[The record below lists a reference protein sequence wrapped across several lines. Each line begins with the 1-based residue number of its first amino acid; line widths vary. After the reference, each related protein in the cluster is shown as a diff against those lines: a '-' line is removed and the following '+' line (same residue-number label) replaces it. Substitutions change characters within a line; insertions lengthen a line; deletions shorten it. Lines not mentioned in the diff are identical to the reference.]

1 MFAHSVCFVWNVV
14 LISGPFSWSK
24 KSFTE
29 SFANI
34 GCCISISIQVS
45 VTFPTKSQAVNLVSI
60 YMTLISSPC
69 FSTFHVLIR
78 RTNFILIL
86 EKNKQIHHFFLSY
99 RNTQISFVFLHYN
112 NIQQLLECTWSTVY
126 ERKKKLTR
134 MKVTNIKINTCFVV
148 PYSSMRTYWI
158 FTIDDR
164 DLLKLSMT
172 CWFPFQSPFFFCHF
186 VKPLLEQISILLP
199 KTTKFS
205 LLLSILNNFTISFAF
220 FFFFS
225 KKQAK

>member
-148 PYSSMRTYWI
+148 PYSSMRTYWM

-172 CWFPFQSPFFFCHF
+172 CWFPLQSPFFFFVISSHF
-186 VKPLLEQISILLP
+186 TWTIERVFDTADFFLILFAPLPL
-199 KTTKFS
+199 
-205 LLLSILNNFTISFAF
+205 F
-220 FFFFS
+220 FE
-225 KKQAK
+225 